1 MHVCPIVNSN
11 DDEGQE
17 VCAGN
22 YQQKGAAVRIV
33 NFNENEIQKVGHI

>member
-17 VCAGN
+17 VVLEIINKKA
-22 YQQKGAAVRIV
+22 QQL
-33 NFNENEIQKVGHI
+33 EL